1 MGADADLG
9 EHVDAVAID
18 VDARVA
24 RRDAL
29 EEAEQQRGDRD
40 IHGLP
45 VAEDH
50 NGQCEEAEAR
60 HVAVRGAV
68 CRCQR
73 IDEAAHA
80 RERAG
85 NGRARVAHLVDVDA
99 QRIRRLGI
107 FAAGA
112 QAQAEARL
120 IEQDRQD
127 DEKQDADVG
136 RKVDL
141 VDERLAE
148 KAEVGVLVDAER
160 RLFDHEP
167 ARRVAREHLQ
177 RILVGDDADEEQH
190 ECGSHQ
196 VQRRAADGLVS
207 AQIDGRKAQ
216 KQREQRAEGRRD
228 QHREKLHAL

>member
-9 EHVDAVAID
+9 EHVDAVAVD

-60 HVAVRGAV
+60 NVAVRGAV
-68 CRCQR
+68 CGRQR

-167 ARRVAREHLQ
+167 ARRVAREHL
-177 RILVGDDADEEQH
+177 
-190 ECGSHQ
+190 
-196 VQRRAADGLVS
+196 
-207 AQIDGRKAQ
+207 
-216 KQREQRAEGRRD
+216 
-228 QHREKLHAL
+228 